1 MREREVMMIYTLKKQ
16 ANFKLSTPVGVT
28 EEVGSKL
35 CYAST
40 GKVNEGL
47 EIEEILYPEEKM
59 QAIIFVEDSNDNGG
73 KEVLLVLL

>member
-28 EEVGSKL
+28 EEDGSKL
-35 CYAST
+35 CCAST

-47 EIEEILYPEEKM
+47 EIEEIKD
-59 QAIIFVEDSNDNGG
+59 INSNGG
-73 KEVLLVLL
+73 EEVLLELVSCKF